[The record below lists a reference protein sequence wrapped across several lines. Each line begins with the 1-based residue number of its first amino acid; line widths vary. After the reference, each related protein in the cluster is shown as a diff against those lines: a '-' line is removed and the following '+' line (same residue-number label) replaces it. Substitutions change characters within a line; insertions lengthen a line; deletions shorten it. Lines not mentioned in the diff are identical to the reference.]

1 MAFVVLEGFSGTGK
15 TTIARRLEKL
25 GWLRLQESAHALP
38 DHVPVAERGDT
49 SSDYSLL
56 GATLAYSSTISRMRG
71 SHRLVSEG
79 FLLSD
84 LAYSKIRFELKKSNA
99 YPAMLR
105 MCREVL
111 SDPVMRP
118 DLYVL
123 LTAEPETIGHRQA
136 AKTPRDRNS
145 TEFFRS
151 RYYTA
156 IEEIHRELGETNVE
170 GVHTGSK
177 TGETLK
183 RVLAA
188 LTARKVITA

>member
-1 MAFVVLEGFSGTGK
+1 LVFVVLEGFSGTGK
-15 TTIARRLEKL
+15 TTIAKRLEGL

-49 SSDYSLL
+49 SSDYSLF
-56 GATLAYSSTISRMRG
+56 GATLAYSSTISRMRD
-71 SHRLVSEG
+71 SRKLVSEG

-84 LAYSKIRFELKKSNA
+84 LAYSKIRLELRKSTA
-99 YPAMLR
+99 YPALLA

-111 SDPVMRP
+111 SDSVMRP

-136 AKTPRDRNS
+136 AKNQRDRNS

-156 IEEIHRELGETNVE
+156 LAEIHQELGETNVE
-170 GVHTGSK
+170 SVHAGSR
-177 TGETLK
+177 TSETLK
-183 RVLAA
+183 QVLTA
-188 LTARKVITA
+188 LTNRRVVRG

>member
-1 MAFVVLEGFSGTGK
+1 MVFVVLEGFSGTGK
-15 TTIARRLEKL
+15 TTIAKRLEKL

-49 SSDYSLL
+49 SSDYSLF

-84 LAYSKIRFELKKSNA
+84 LAYSKIRFELKKSTA
-99 YPAMLR
+99 YPAMLSI
-105 MCREVL
+105 CREVL
-111 SDPVMRP
+111 SDPVLRP

-123 LTAEPETIGHRQA
+123 MTAEPETIGHRQA
-136 AKTPRDRNS
+136 AKSPRDRNPS
-145 TEFFRS
+145 EFFRS

-156 IEEIHRELGETNVE
+156 IVEIHRELGETNVE
-170 GVHTGSK
+170 SVHTGSR
-177 TGETLK
+177 TDETLK

-188 LTARKVITA
+188 LTTRKVIPS